1 MIEELKMLIEMMMF
15 GLLMIVVL
23 VIIKV
28 WDDLGGE

>member
-15 GLLMIVVL
+15 GLLLIVVL